1 MRQTIAR
8 LQSSKHKIKI
18 RNTRAHM
25 DTQIDQPSPRNLA
38 ETEYLNYSHPAL
50 QTLIRRVTE
59 DFGNDVDRAVALHDF
74 VRDQV
79 EFGFTPAFYDV
90 TASDVLL
97 SRQGFCNP
105 KATLLTA
112 LLRGARI
119 PARQRFFGLSSE
131 VLAGVIDP
139 GSQFVDHAIVEVWL
153 DDRWVRT
160 DSYNVDAELFDA
172 GASHLDRTLG
182 FGIRRDGS
190 TRWDGNG
197 DSFSQYHPDYV
208 VRDFGVYDDVGK
220 FYRDAPKPYNRQ
232 NWLSRLCAKPATSK
246 ANGRI
251 RALKLSGQTVA

>member
-1 MRQTIAR
+1 MRQTISR
-8 LQSSKHKIKI
+8 LQTSKHIMEI
-18 RNTRAHM
+18 RNTSAHM

-79 EFGFTPAFYDV
+79 EFGFTPAFYD
-90 TASDVLL
+90 
-97 SRQGFCNP
+97 
-105 KATLLTA
+105 LTA

-119 PARQRFFGLSSE
+119 PARQRVFGLSSE